1 MVMAVVISLVTIW
14 AAIALSYSWNWPVGF
29 FVGVLGA
36 ASYAIGRGWSARQRS
51 VAATQGV

>member
-1 MVMAVVISLVTIW
+1 VVISLVTIW